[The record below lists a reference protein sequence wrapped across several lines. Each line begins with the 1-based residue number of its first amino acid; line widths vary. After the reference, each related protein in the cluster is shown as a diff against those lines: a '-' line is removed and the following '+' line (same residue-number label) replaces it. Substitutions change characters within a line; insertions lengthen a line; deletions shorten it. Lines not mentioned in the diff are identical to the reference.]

1 MDSAEGGHHERGER
15 IPPARLRPPR
25 ARALP
30 RARLLAALAD
40 TPHRLVLVTGPA
52 GWGKTTLMSQFV
64 GVLPDRPAA
73 WYQLDAADARVPALL
88 GHLAEALAPAVPGLT
103 GGWATVDDAVAA
115 LDVADPGAH
124 GEVLLALDD
133 LHIIAGTPG
142 EEALGELLDM
152 APTWLR
158 IAATCRQPPAWN
170 LSRLRVSGDLFELDA
185 DDLRFRSWEVEQL
198 FADLY
203 REPLPPG
210 DVAQLTRGL
219 EGWAAGLQLFYLA
232 TRGKPVGDR
241 RRAVAL
247 LPARSKLIREYLTG
261 NVLDELPDELRD
273 FLIDTSVLGRL
284 SPALCDE
291 LRGRDDSRRLL
302 DELTTRHVFVERLDE
317 DGTYRYHE
325 VFRTYLEERLLERD
339 GQARARAWSQR
350 AAELLEKEG
359 RSIDALR
366 AYCRAEDW
374 PAVRRLLE
382 TAGAELVDHAEPWL
396 DWLPPGLIEGDPWAL
411 LAAARRAGQTG
422 RFATALELY
431 ARAEEV
437 AGTAAAAEIC
447 RVERTELTGWVDP
460 SAPPPRGTGGRLIA
474 SLRARP
480 GQYKSVPTGV
490 EIHGPYAPRALA
502 AGVAAIF
509 AGDLRAATRLLAAT
523 VDDPEA
529 HPYIG
534 MATRMSLGVVRLL
547 GGDIDPAV
555 TQLPQLMEL
564 ADTPWLTWMACA
576 ARGLAG
582 DAAGW
587 NDAIQSAETMARQGD
602 PWGSSAARLFA
613 SLGALVAGG
622 HPTAELE
629 ELADQLKSLN
639 AQVPEAW
646 ARAWLATAQARS
658 GAPVRALE
666 TAAAAELTA
675 ERVGAFGAQVW
686 AITVQAQLAAA
697 AGDDDVARAHLDR
710 VADLRSE
717 TDVDIVVVPLGPDE
731 EAVALDEPARETGA
745 KPAPVSGA
753 GSKHSEPSWEAGTAG
768 EDRASEVISLRCL
781 GAFVLEVGGQPVDVA
796 AAKPR
801 ARSTLRLLAAHA
813 GQPVHVETL
822 VDALWPDS
830 DAAMGK
836 RSLQVTL
843 SSLRRLLDEHAP
855 GSGALV
861 ARQGNAYAL
870 ALPHGSTADVVAF
883 AEAREQCRVAA
894 RQGEVHAV
902 VESGERALA
911 AYGGDLLP
919 EEGPA
924 EWVVPPRR
932 HLAQDAAGVA
942 VLVAESA
949 LVAERYDVAVGACQ
963 RGLDID
969 RYSDA
974 LWRLLALAHERAGDV
989 AAAATA
995 REGYQAILDDLG
1007 VEAHLGL

>member
-1 MDSAEGGHHERGER
+1 MGSAEGGQHDRRER

-30 RARLLAALAD
+30 RARLLATLAD

-52 GWGKTTLMSQFV
+52 GWGKTTLMAQFV
-64 GVLPDRPAA
+64 AAAPDRPAA
-73 WYQLDAADARVPALL
+73 WYQLDAADARTPVLF

-103 GGWATVDDAVAA
+103 GGWAGVEDAVAA
-115 LDVADPGAH
+115 LDAVDPAALGPH

-133 LHIIAGTPG
+133 LHLVAGSPG
-142 EEALGELLDM
+142 EEALGELLDL

-170 LSRLRVSGDLFELDA
+170 LSRLRVSGDLLELGA

-203 REPLPPG
+203 GEPLPPG

-241 RRAVAL
+241 RRAVAS

-261 NVLDELPDELRD
+261 NVLDELPEELRD
-273 FLIDTSVLGRL
+273 FLVDTSVLGRL
-284 SPALCDE
+284 SPGLCDE

-302 DELTTRHVFVERLDE
+302 DELTTRHVFLERLDE

-339 GQARARAWSQR
+339 GPAPARAWAQR
-350 AAELLEKEG
+350 AARLLEDEG
-359 RSIDALR
+359 RTIDALR

-374 PAVRRLLE
+374 ESVRRLLD
-382 TAGAELVDHAEPWL
+382 TAGAELVDRTEPWL
-396 DWLPPGLIEGDPWAL
+396 DWLPSGLIEGDPWAL
-411 LAAARRAGQTG
+411 LAAARRAAQTG
-422 RFATALELY
+422 RFATALDLY
-431 ARAEEV
+431 AQAEEV

-447 RVERTELTGWVDP
+447 RIERTELTGWIDP
-460 SAPPPRGTGGRLIA
+460 AAPPPSGTGGRFVA
-474 SLRARP
+474 ALRARP
-480 GQYKSVPTGV
+480 GHYKTVPTGIEV
-490 EIHGPYAPRALA
+490 HGPYAPRALV

-509 AGDLRAATRLLAAT
+509 AGDLRTATRLLVAT

-529 HPYIG
+529 HPYVA
-534 MATRMSLGVVRLL
+534 MAARMSLGVVRLL
-547 GGDIDPAV
+547 GGDVDQATV
-555 TQLPQLMEL
+555 LQLPELMEL
-564 ADTPWLTWMACA
+564 ADVPWLTWMASA

-587 NDAIQSAETMARQGD
+587 RDAMQAAETMARQGD
-602 PWGSSAARLFA
+602 PWGSAAARLFA

-622 HPTAELE
+622 HPVDELE
-629 ELADQLKSLN
+629 ELADHLKGLR
-639 AQVPEAW
+639 AHVPEAW
-646 ARAWLATAQARS
+646 ARAWLATASARA
-658 GAPVRALE
+658 GAPVRASE
-666 TAAAAELTA
+666 VATAAEQAA

-686 AITVQAQLAAA
+686 ALTVQAQLAAA
-697 AGDDDVARAHLDR
+697 EGDEDRAASLLER
-710 VADLRSE
+710 AAKVRE
-717 TDVDIVVVPLGPDE
+717 EGPVDVVVAPLVPGDAPVR
-731 EAVALDEPARETGA
+731 APARE
-745 KPAPVSGA
+745 
-753 GSKHSEPSWEAGTAG
+753 
-768 EDRASEVISLRCL
+768 RASRLPRAGAASEDEGAASDLRIDVRCL
-781 GAFVLEVGGQPVDVA
+781 GAFSLEIDGRVVDVG

-822 VDALWPDS
+822 IDALWPDS
-830 DAAMGK
+830 DAAVGK

-843 SSLRRLLDEHAP
+843 SSLRRLLDGHHP
-855 GSGALV
+855 GAGALL
-861 ARQGNAYAL
+861 ARQGNAYVL
-870 ALPHGSTADVVAF
+870 ELPPGSSADVVAF
-883 AEAREQCRVAA
+883 ADARERCRVAA
-894 RQGEVHAV
+894 RQGEVTAV
-902 VESGERALA
+902 VEAGEEALA

-924 EWVVPPRR
+924 EWVVAPRR
-932 HLAQDAAGVA
+932 QLAQDAAGVA
-942 VLVAESA
+942 VLVAE
-949 LVAERYDVAVGACQ
+949 RWDVAVGACQ

-974 LWRLLALAHERAGDV
+974 LWRLLALAHERAGDI
-989 AAAATA
+989 AAAAAA

-1007 VEAHLGL
+1007 VDADLGL